1 MQFFKELFKSK
12 EQKEAEAI
20 EVVERLL
27 AERLAQEEEMRKA
40 LREEVHAARMAS
52 PVPWFEPNIEAE
64 VDAPISDRYN
74 WNNAFIEDLK
84 KRGYV
89 GKTAENIIEDYL
101 QKQEETETKRL
112 IELERDEKRKSSEP
126 WVEVIGEKMDKEGL
140 IELQLDWNDA
150 FIHYLKQHGFR
161 GATDDAIVQ
170 LWLISLDKSMEGS
183 QYQ

>member
-1 MQFFKELFKSK
+1 MQFLKELFKSK
-12 EQKEAEAI
+12 AQKEAEAI
-20 EVVERLL
+20 LIVEKLL
-27 AERLAQEEEMRKA
+27 AERLEQEEQMRVA
-40 LREEVHAARMAS
+40 LQEEVRTARMVS

-64 VDAPISDRYN
+64 MDAPLSDRYN
-74 WNNAFIEDLK
+74 WNNAFIDDLK
-84 KRGYV
+84 KRGYS
-89 GKTAENIIEDYL
+89 GKTAEDIVGDYL
-101 QKQEETETKRL
+101 QKQSEAEAKRL
-112 IELERDEKRKSSEP
+112 IGLERDEKRKSSEP